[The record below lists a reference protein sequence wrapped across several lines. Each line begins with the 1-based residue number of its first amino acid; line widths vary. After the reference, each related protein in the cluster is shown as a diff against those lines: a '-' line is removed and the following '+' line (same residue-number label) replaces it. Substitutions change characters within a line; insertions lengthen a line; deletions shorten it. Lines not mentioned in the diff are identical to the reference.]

1 MLPVRSEAQDE
12 EGGRASVDFSMAELL
27 RGGVTT
33 VMEIGGLREYAAGLS
48 AASNARRRPG

>member
-12 EGGRASVDFSMAELL
+12 EGGRASVDFSIAELL

-48 AASNARRRPG
+48 AASSARRRPG